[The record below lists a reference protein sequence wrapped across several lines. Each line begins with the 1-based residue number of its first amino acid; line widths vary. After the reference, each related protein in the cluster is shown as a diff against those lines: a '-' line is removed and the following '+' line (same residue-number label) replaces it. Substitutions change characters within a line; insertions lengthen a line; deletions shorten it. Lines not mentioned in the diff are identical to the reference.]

1 MKITSAL
8 VITAIALK
16 AQKTR
21 SLLASMG
28 IMIGIGSVI
37 IMVAIGR
44 GSQQEVM
51 DVIAGMG
58 ENLITINAGE
68 MKRRGGHL
76 RLTGNV
82 TTMTL
87 KDAKRI
93 NEEIPEVLIAAPYE
107 SKSLQVKLGN
117 VVAETNVAGST
128 LEFLEIRGFE
138 VERGEF
144 YSEMDIKTSNRVAV
158 IGQTALKNIFGEDD
172 PLDRV
177 IKIKNIPFTVIG
189 VFASKGLDTDGR
201 DQDDIILIP
210 ASTLMRRLL
219 NQKYISTI
227 YAKATSKRD
236 INRAVEKI
244 RDVLRDRHKLADEKD
259 DDFTVITQLDLEDL
273 KKETTELFTK
283 LIVGVAGISLV
294 VGGVGILAVML
305 ISVKERTREIGMRR
319 AVGASKM
326 DIVLQFLLES
336 VMIGLLGGGIG
347 IAMGVGITMGL
358 NTWGPWTL
366 VLDMQSIYVAGGT
379 CLMIGMVFGI
389 FPAFKASG
397 LNPMEAL
404 TVE

>member
-1 MKITSAL
+1 MKLSSAIS
-8 VITAIALK
+8 VTFTALK

-21 SLLASMG
+21 SLLASLG

-44 GSQQEVM
+44 GAQQELM

-58 ENLITINAGE
+58 ENLITISAGE

-82 TTMTL
+82 TTLNL

-93 NEEIPEVLIAAPYE
+93 NEEIPEVMISAPFEY
-107 SKSLQVKLGN
+107 KSLQVKVGN
-117 VVAETNVAGST
+117 VVAETRVGGST
-128 LEFLEIRGFE
+128 GEFLEIRGYE
-138 VERGEF
+138 VERGDF
-144 YSEMDIKTSNRVAV
+144 YSEMDIKTGNRVAV
-158 IGQTALKNIFGEDD
+158 MGQTAIKNIFAEDD

-189 VFASKGLDTDGR
+189 VFASKGLDTDGV
-201 DQDDIILIP
+201 DQDDIIMVP
-210 ASTLMRRLL
+210 VSTLMRRLL
-219 NQKYISTI
+219 NQTYISTI
-227 YAKATSKRD
+227 YAKATSKRE
-236 INRAVEKI
+236 ISRAVEKI
-244 RDVLRDRHKLADEKD
+244 RDILRDRHKLTDDKD

-283 LIVGVAGISLV
+283 LIVGVAAISLV
-294 VGGVGILAVML
+294 VGGIGILAVML

-319 AVGASKM
+319 AVGASKL

-336 VMIGLLGGGIG
+336 ILIGLLGGGIG
-347 IAMGVGITMGL
+347 IALGVGITLGL
-358 NTWGPWTL
+358 TTWGPWTL
-366 VLDMQSIYVAGGT
+366 VLDMQSIYIAGGT

-389 FPAFKASG
+389 FPALKASG